1 VVVATAHDQLLVYA
15 QLVVAGISTGAV
27 YGLLALGFVV
37 IYRASKVLNFAGAGI
52 GAVGAY
58 VLYALMNGSG
68 GSTARFLGAFA
79 VGLLVATAVGVLTE
93 RVAVRPLRR
102 APAIAPLIATVG
114 VLLLIQAVIIVIFG
128 GDLHNIRSPL
138 PREPFRIGHLIGLD
152 RVVITSQGTL
162 VLLVLVVV
170 GAALVVLMSRTRWG
184 LAVRAISEDLDSAGE
199 LGVRVG
205 RVSMQA
211 WALGS
216 ALGAAAS
223 MLFATTNVLTPVD
236 LALVQIKALV
246 VAVFAGLSDLRL
258 CILGGPLLGVI
269 ENLAGRTGVAGL
281 NQSIGFFAL
290 ILVLMLRSHTL
301 VEEAGA

>member
-1 VVVATAHDQLLVYA
+1 VVEAAANVQLLDYA
-15 QLVVAGISTGAV
+15 QRIVIGITGGAI

-37 IYRASKVLNFAGAGI
+37 IYRASKVLNLAEAGV
-52 GAVGAY
+52 GAIGAY
-58 VLYALMNGSG
+58 VLYALMKGSG
-68 GSTARFLGAFA
+68 GGTVRFVIAFA
-79 VGLLVATAVGVLTE
+79 TGLLAAGAAGVLTE

-128 GDLHNIRSPL
+128 GDLRTIKTPFAST
-138 PREPFRIGHLIGLD
+138 PFRVGRFVGLD
-152 RVVITSQGTL
+152 RVVVTRQGAL

-170 GAALVVLMSRTRWG
+170 GAALVLLVSRTRWG

-211 WALGS
+211 WAIGS
-216 ALGAAAS
+216 VVGAAAS
-223 MLFATTNVLTPVD
+223 MLFATSSLLTPVN
-236 LALVQIKALV
+236 LTLLQIKALV

-258 CILGGPLLGVI
+258 CLVGGPLLGVV
-269 ENLAGRTGVAGL
+269 EQLAGKTGVAGL
-281 NQSIGFFAL
+281 DQSIGFFAL
-290 ILVLMLRSHTL
+290 VLVLLLRSDTL
-301 VEEAGA
+301 VAEARG